1 MAVASLL
8 VVVFLLVVVLLEVV
22 VLVVVVVVR
31 ELLVVVV
38 EVELEEEVGLLR
50 QQDREL
56 KHKHDNTCWWYCSLL
71 LTWAKMATEWVQ
83 SGRLYEIHGIR
94 MYVFDCLFLFVCA
107 DIESKNYTLN
117 QFQYTLHYEKI

>member
-1 MAVASLL
+1 MIVL
-8 VVVFLLVVVLLEVV
+8 LLVVVLQEVV

-38 EVELEEEVGLLR
+38 EVVLEEVVELLR
-50 QQDREL
+50 QHDREL
-56 KHKHDNTCWWYCSLL
+56 KHEHDNTCALL

-117 QFQYTLHYEKI
+117 QFQYTVHYGNI